1 MLLNDTYKGQS
12 LIKFLSSVIQE
23 DNIRMENHFLYIYV
37 MYKNDSEK
45 KKILK
50 FLPSD
55 IIKEDLVNCKF
66 TIRKSDLIY
75 LKTKFRNPF
84 RSAVGDNEYNVRLM
98 MYLVFEATD
107 LWKTHCCDI
116 YNTIKGPYQHDQR
129 GGDNFFPQLVDYVFR
144 SEGCPGRMNED
155 CIRDLMPL
163 CFPNPE
169 LLKDKLYIRS
179 HGNCSVL
186 LSDTKDYK
194 DSILFKVVNK
204 KLQMLDLESTK
215 LSNDS
220 VLLKI
225 LDQKKCLESFLDC
238 LSQLKFGNVLI
249 IPFYVFQGLLNVL
262 ASDQVIIKEIENLLR
277 ERQLYHMVSYIAY
290 KFLQDKKLYCINLCK
305 KGLEEAHNIYCKLY
319 GNNLPA
325 DRLAI
330 ENAIS
335 SLQNVKLNI
344 TANLD
349 FFIKM
354 NGNKGILH
362 AQQYFRGLTALIES
376 EINFLKKFKDV
387 LMLEDL
393 EFFFKVTC
401 KDTHDDINRLLTVYD
416 FFMQKKIVDRNAI
429 LKFTKKELSELAK
442 YANSMVLLLK
452 EIVRYMNNNVKVQS
466 VGKNFLTQRV
476 IGFIINNHPILST
489 QLLKNGQLISSID
502 FSKLLNSIEY
512 VNGKWIIKEGE
523 NNKWF
528 LYQLKLHP
536 LMNYLDIDINCLN
549 VPNEL
554 WDKELNDNRFFSILQ
569 CIVTSNYTDKKF
581 IYDIKIS
588 RSLRVLQILYEASHF
603 IPFSSL
609 WRYYVNPNRYR
620 TTPGYVVNNV
630 KEKLYTRNKKIPVT
644 SFSSKII
651 KDLKLCNSKERFI
664 QSYYEAKFLKKRIRK
679 DNNIAGN
686 FEKLKTTLLSNKFIA
701 YVLFG
706 IIFVIMLLSVI
717 IGRVL
722 THFNILPGIVISK
735 LIDGMRGIFDTLFVV
750 AGLDTVV
757 DKVLILILD
766 MAGIVVRVLDFI
778 LLCGLFSECIR
789 FIMKL
794 ICLVGEYVYKMCSN
808 IYQSLKVYGFK
819 DLCII
824 LLSKIWFFAQRESKS
839 YKQQREFYEQKCDI
853 NSGLIEALDQIY
865 GRTKVNE
872 DLLSRINSMTQ
883 ELSSQI
889 DQILCGG
896 KPKPEFLLKEFECHT
911 SQLSQ
916 DMVNNVNYIKL
927 KYEFS
932 YLLNNYTEKIS
943 YFNSTGGLN
952 ILNNFQKRAQLY
964 DKITAV
970 NLQTRYFQK
979 DSCIKIYNGEDIK
992 YIFAKLNTMGNP
1004 ITVELLDAKIA
1015 SLKWAIHMLD
1025 VHDVYNIK
1033 DRSESVFLNTRIDH
1047 SITVMLYDCV
1057 LRLENYRKQLQF
1069 GKLISK
1075 EFIDTDIDS
1084 NFSPYIRDIY
1094 YILQSL
1100 DDNEMLNGQTTSM
1113 KVFADNFFNSNSLL
1127 LKKPSD
1133 QVKDLANYIKI
1144 DKGIISCISRV
1155 KKSVC
1160 EFMEYFQDPKSI
1172 AISFILYYLLR
1183 LTNSITL
1190 LSVANYVTQI
1200 TDHVLD
1206 MLMLEGLYEYF
1217 TCTDF
1222 GRLLLVEFYQK
1233 GILFKD
1239 VMFMCSEFDIGLLCN
1254 NVQAVQGSLHCQDIN
1269 YSIYSSSFHRVN
1281 LAQKRISQLINGFV
1295 EILCEGLFIKGIQ
1308 KVINCFK
1315 KKMIYNIQYF
1325 ILRENMISNSMLFNV
1340 KYISESDSHCF
1351 TDMKKLNLV
1360 QEMSCSDQRGELSL
1374 GKIDH
1379 MLKLDIDR

>member
-1 MLLNDTYKGQS
+1 MLLNDIYKGQS
-12 LIKFLSSVIQE
+12 LTEFLSSLIQE
-23 DNIRMENHFLYIYV
+23 DNIRMEDHFLCIYV

-45 KKILK
+45 EKILK
-50 FLPSD
+50 FLPRD
-55 IIKEDLVNCKF
+55 IIEEDLVNCKF
-66 TIRKSDLIY
+66 TIRKSDLIS
-75 LKTKFRNPF
+75 LKAKFRNPF
-84 RSAVGDNEYNVRLM
+84 RSAVDDNEYNVRLM

-107 LWKTHCCDI
+107 LWETHCCDI
-116 YNTIKGPYQHDQR
+116 YNTIKSPYQHDQR
-129 GGDNFFPQLVDYVFR
+129 GRGDFFLQLVDCVFK

-155 CIRDLMPL
+155 CIIDLMPL

-169 LLKDKLYIRS
+169 LLKDKLYIYY
-179 HGNCSVL
+179 HGNYGVF
-186 LSDTKDYK
+186 LSSTKDYR

-204 KLQMLDLESTK
+204 KLQMLELESTK
-215 LSNDS
+215 LSDDS
-220 VLLKI
+220 VLLKV
-225 LDQKKCLESFLDC
+225 LDQKKCLENFIDC
-238 LSQLKFGNVLI
+238 LSQSKPVSLLI
-249 IPFYVFQGLLNVL
+249 IPFYVFQGMLNVL
-262 ASDQVIIKEIENLLR
+262 ASDQVIIKEIESLLR

-290 KFLQDKKLYCINLCK
+290 KFFQDKEISCINLSR
-305 KGLEEAHNIYCKLY
+305 KGLEEAHNAYCALY

-325 DRLAI
+325 DNLAI
-330 ENAIS
+330 EDAIS

-354 NGNKGILH
+354 NGNNGILH

-376 EINFLKKFKDV
+376 EINFLEKFKDV

-393 EFFFKVTC
+393 EFFLKVTC
-401 KDTHDDINRLLTVYD
+401 KDTHDDINRLLAVYD
-416 FFMQKKIVDRNAI
+416 FFIQKKIVNRNAI
-429 LKFTKKELSELAK
+429 LKFTKKELLELAE
-442 YANSMVLLLK
+442 YANSRVLLLK
-452 EIVRYMNNNVKVQS
+452 EIVRYMNHNVKIGS
-466 VGKNFLTQRV
+466 VNKSFLTQRV
-476 IGFIINNHPILST
+476 INFIISNHPILST

-502 FSKLLNSIEY
+502 FSRLLNSIEY

-528 LYQLKLHP
+528 LHQLKLHP
-536 LMNYLDIDINCLN
+536 LMDYLDIDINYLN

-554 WDKELNDNRFFSILQ
+554 WDKELNYNRFLSILQ
-569 CIVTSNYTDKKF
+569 CIVRSNYTDEKF
-581 IYDIKIS
+581 ICDIKVS
-588 RSLRVLQILYEASHF
+588 KFLRVLQILYKASHF

-609 WRYYVNPNRYR
+609 WRYYVNPSRYR
-620 TTPGYVVNNV
+620 TTPGYVGDNV
-630 KEKLYTRNKKIPVT
+630 KEKLYTRNKKIPIT

-664 QSYYEAKFLKKRIRK
+664 QSYYEAKFLKKKIRK
-679 DNNIAGN
+679 DNNIAGT
-686 FEKLKTTLLSNKFIA
+686 FEKLKITLLSNKFIA

-706 IIFVIMLLSVI
+706 IIFIIMLVSAIV
-717 IGRVL
+717 GRIL

-735 LIDGMRGIFDTLFVV
+735 LIDGMQGIFDTLFVV

-757 DKVLILILD
+757 DKALILILD
-766 MAGIVVRVLDFI
+766 IAGIVVRVLDFI

-794 ICLVGEYVYKMCSN
+794 IYLVGEYVYKICSN

-819 DLCII
+819 DSCVI
-824 LLSKIWFFAQRESKS
+824 LLSKIWFFEQRESET
-839 YKQQREFYEQKCDI
+839 YQQQKGFYEQKFDI

-865 GRTKVNE
+865 GRANVS
-872 DLLSRINSMTQ
+872 DGLLSRVSSMTQ
-883 ELSSQI
+883 ELSSYI
-889 DQILCGG
+889 DQILCNG

-911 SQLSQ
+911 SQLPQ

-932 YLLNNYTEKIS
+932 YLLNNYTEKIG
-943 YFNSTGGLN
+943 YFNSTARLS
-952 ILNNFQKRAQLY
+952 ILNDFQKRTQLH

-979 DSCIKIYNGEDIK
+979 DSCIKIYNGEDVK
-992 YIFAKLNTMGNP
+992 YIFARVNTMGNP
-1004 ITVELLDAKIA
+1004 IKVELLDAKIA

-1033 DRSESVFLNTRIDH
+1033 DKSESVFLNTRIEH

-1075 EFIDTDIDS
+1075 ELIDTDIDS
-1084 NFSPYIRDIY
+1084 NFSPYIRDVC

-1100 DDNEMLNGQTTSM
+1100 DDNKMLHGQTTSM
-1113 KVFADNFFNSNSLL
+1113 KIFFDNFFNSNSLL

-1133 QVKDLANYIKI
+1133 QAKDLADYIKI
-1144 DKGIISCISRV
+1144 DKGIISCIARF

-1160 EFMEYFQDPKSI
+1160 EFIEYFQDPKGI

-1183 LTNSITL
+1183 FTNSITL
-1190 LSVANYVTQI
+1190 LSVADYVTQI
-1200 TDHVLD
+1200 TDHALD
-1206 MLMLEGLYEYF
+1206 MVMLDGLYEYF

-1222 GRLLLVEFYQK
+1222 GRLLLVEFYQR

-1239 VMFMCSEFDIGLLCN
+1239 IMFMCSEFEIGLLCN

-1269 YSIYSSSFHRVN
+1269 YFIYSSSFHKVN
-1281 LAQKRISQLINGFV
+1281 LAQKRVSKLINGFV

-1308 KVINCFK
+1308 KVINCCSK
-1315 KKMIYNIQYF
+1315 KKVMYNIQYF
-1325 ILRENMISNSMLFNV
+1325 ILRENMVSNSMLFNV
-1340 KYISESDSHCF
+1340 KCISDNCCS
-1351 TDMKKLNLV
+1351 TDMEELNLV
-1360 QEMSCSDQRGELSL
+1360 QKMNCSDQKRELFL
-1374 GKIDH
+1374 GKVDH
-1379 MLKLDIDR
+1379 ILKLSIDR